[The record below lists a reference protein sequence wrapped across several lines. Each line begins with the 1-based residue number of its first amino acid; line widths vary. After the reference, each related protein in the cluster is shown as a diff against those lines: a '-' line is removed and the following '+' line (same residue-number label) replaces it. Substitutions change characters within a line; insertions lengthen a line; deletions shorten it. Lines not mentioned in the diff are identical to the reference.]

1 MLLYDPRFERKIKTD
16 NPAIIMADRVVKSGM
31 LEPDKEFWNTI
42 KRLANYADFD
52 INHEKKN
59 VVRSRVSKNK
69 KT

>member
-52 INHEKKN
+52 INDEKKN
-59 VVRSRVSKNK
+59 VVRSRVSENK

>member
-16 NPAIIMADRVVKSGM
+16 NPAIIMAERVVKSGM

-52 INHEKKN
+52 INDEKKN
-59 VVRSRVSKNK
+59 VVRSRVSENK